1 MMILM
6 ELFLLGFLIYRISCY
21 LKHKQ
26 FNIWRETG
34 IWVFFFY
41 LVVVANV
48 TLFKHGVF
56 EFPIYLNQLWFR
68 LNLIPLVETFR
79 MLTDGWVVAYS
90 WYQVIANILVFVPL
104 GFLTPLLYK
113 SLTKWWHILL
123 VGFSGSLLIEVLQ
136 ILTPRNI
143 VDIDDIIFNTLGA
156 MVGYIVYLVF
166 IKIVKHFNLI
176 TSIKKFE
183 IHLTKPALKVASI
196 PFSIMFFMAC
206 LASGIDYYEST
217 FSNDLSDEELV
228 SVYFPYEGELIS
240 KQFENSRYILKDYG
254 KYLDLTVYQQ
264 LPFNRIR
271 EQSALQWNPEY
282 NEKNYNFGFINHES
296 RAYNEAIFMM
306 IGKNEEASLVKITYL
321 DEEYIEELPLGN
333 FFVLYPGYIIE
344 DQEINKI
351 YEGKK
356 SKTFSVE
363 FLNEDGEVIDSL

>member
-1 MMILM
+1 MFLII
-6 ELFLLGFLIYRISCY
+6 LFLLGFFAYRIACY
-21 LKHKQ
+21 FKSKQ

-34 IWVFFFY
+34 IWVFFIY

-104 GFLTPLLYK
+104 GFLTPFLFK

-123 VGFSGSLLIEVLQ
+123 VGFSGSLLIEGLQ

-143 VDIDDIIFNTLGA
+143 VDIDDIIFNTWGA

-166 IKIVKHFNLI
+166 IKIMRHFNLI
-176 TSIKKFE
+176 TRVEKFE
-183 IHLTKPALKVASI
+183 IHLKKSALKVASI
-196 PFSIMFFMAC
+196 PFSIMFFMTC
-206 LASGIDYYEST
+206 LASGVAYYEST
-217 FSNDLSDEELV
+217 FSNNLSDEELV

-254 KYLDLTVYQQ
+254 EYLDLTVYQQ
-264 LPFNRIR
+264 LPFNRVR
-271 EQSALQWNPEY
+271 EE
-282 NEKNYNFGFINHES
+282 
-296 RAYNEAIFMM
+296 
-306 IGKNEEASLVKITYL
+306 
-321 DEEYIEELPLGN
+321 
-333 FFVLYPGYIIE
+333 
-344 DQEINKI
+344 
-351 YEGKK
+351 
-356 SKTFSVE
+356 
-363 FLNEDGEVIDSL
+363 